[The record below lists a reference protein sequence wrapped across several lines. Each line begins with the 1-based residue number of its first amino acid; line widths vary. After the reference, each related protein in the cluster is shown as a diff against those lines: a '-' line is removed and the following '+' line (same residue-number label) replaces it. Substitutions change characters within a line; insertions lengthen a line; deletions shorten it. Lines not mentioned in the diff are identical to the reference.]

1 MNIFTRFF
9 TNFFKNPVTPE
20 EIERDLIKRE
30 SKIGRTV
37 FGPVPKGVKREFFC
51 LSKHTWVWH
60 EQKNKKTTIHRYK
73 VKENEILKSI
83 NNAHYERVSLEEA
96 RRFSQAVTLYN
107 QRVHDELYN
116 KLALV

>member
-9 TNFFKNPVTPE
+9 TNFFKNPATPE

-30 SKIGRTV
+30 SDIGRTV

-51 LSKHTWVWH
+51 LSQHTWVWH
-60 EQKNKKTTIHRYK
+60 EERAGKVTITRYK
-73 VKENEILKSI
+73 IKETEILKSV
-83 NNAHYERVSLEEA
+83 NNGHYERISLEEA
-96 RRFSQAVTLYN
+96 RRFTQAVKLYN
-107 QRVHDELYN
+107 QRVNDKLYN